1 MKYLASSAHSL
12 SIVQLLSVILTII
25 GFNYFDFNLVNCS
38 LIFLGYFIFSGLGV
52 SMTLHRY
59 YSHKSFEFRYTW
71 LKWLFTIVAVLAGR
85 GSPVGWAYIH
95 RLHHKFSDTDKDP
108 HGAKTVG
115 WKIIFPSLVENYK
128 DPIDKKVIKD
138 FMNKPHILISR
149 YYMGFIILWSVLLL
163 ILSPAIFYF
172 LYVIPVFLTFVSLD
186 LFVLLTHK
194 YVYISHSTTDNSKNN
209 WFISLI
215 LWGEGWHNNHHNNPR
230 KWNLKENWWEIDLL
244 SYCIMLVKK

>member
-12 SIVQLLSVILTII
+12 SIVQILSLILTII
-25 GFNYFDFNLVNCS
+25 GFNYVDFNILNCS
-38 LIFLGYFIFSGLGV
+38 LILLGYFIFSGLGV

-59 YSHKSFEFRYTW
+59 YSHKSFEFRYPW
-71 LKWLFTIVAVLAGR
+71 LKWIFTIVAVLAGR
-85 GSPVGWAYIH
+85 GSPVGWTYIH

-115 WKIIFPSLVENYK
+115 WKIVLPSIVENYK

-149 YYMGFIILWSVLLL
+149 YYMGFIILWSALLL
-163 ILSPAIFYF
+163 AVSPTIFYF
-172 LYVIPVFLTFVSLD
+172 LYVIPVFLTFISLD

-194 YVYISHSTTDNSKNN
+194 YGYNNHTTKDCSKNN

-215 LWGEGWHNNHHNNPR
+215 LWGEGWHNNHHNNPG
-230 KWNLKENWWEIDLL
+230 KWNLKEKWWEIDLL
-244 SYCIMLVKK
+244 SYCIMIVKK

>member
-1 MKYLASSAHSL
+1 
-12 SIVQLLSVILTII
+12 
-25 GFNYFDFNLVNCS
+25 
-38 LIFLGYFIFSGLGV
+38 
-52 SMTLHRY
+52 
-59 YSHKSFEFRYTW
+59 
-71 LKWLFTIVAVLAGR
+71 
-85 GSPVGWAYIH
+85 
-95 RLHHKFSDTDKDP
+95 
-108 HGAKTVG
+108 
-115 WKIIFPSLVENYK
+115 
-128 DPIDKKVIKD
+128 
-138 FMNKPHILISR
+138 
-149 YYMGFIILWSVLLL
+149 MGFIILWSVLLL

-194 YVYISHSTTDNSKNN
+194 YGYISHSTTDNSKNN